1 MCESSEYRVA
11 ALSQIMILKGWK
23 DIAKYLG
30 CGIRTVQ
37 RWQVLGLP
45 VRRPAHRR
53 RSAVVAVSE
62 DLDAWLRS
70 EPGQAAIHHSSEHKG
85 DASPRFKYRIL
96 IADDDERLLITLS
109 ALLSRE
115 GYEVRT
121 ARDGFEA
128 LSIMR
133 DSVPDLLISDLA
145 MPLMSGFELLSV
157 VRRRFPSLTVIVFS
171 GEFTPAVAPV
181 LLCDKHIQKGPNSRT
196 KLVMSV
202 QQLLSHSPL
211 RAQPAKIEAPVWL
224 PRPRN
229 GHIILTCPSC
239 LRSFPLMT
247 RNAVIG
253 KDSVIACDHCG
264 AEVKYHIDDSVLPI
278 ADDLREI
285 NQRSRERRRVRE
297 SEN

>member
-1 MCESSEYRVA
+1 MLCR
-11 ALSQIMILKGWK
+11 G
-23 DIAKYLG
+23 
-30 CGIRTVQ
+30 
-37 RWQVLGLP
+37 
-45 VRRPAHRR
+45 
-53 RSAVVAVSE
+53 
-62 DLDAWLRS
+62 
-70 EPGQAAIHHSSEHKG
+70 HSSEHKG

-96 IADDDERLLITLS
+96 IADDDEKLLITLS

-181 LLCDKHIQKGPNSRT
+181 LLCDKHIQKGQNSRT
-196 KLVMSV
+196 KLVTSV
-202 QQLLSHSPL
+202 QQ
-211 RAQPAKIEAPVWL
+211 
-224 PRPRN
+224 
-229 GHIILTCPSC
+229 LTCPSC
-239 LRSFPLMT
+239 LRSFPLTT
-247 RNAVIG
+247 RNAVIR

-264 AEVKYHIDDSVLPI
+264 AEVKYHIDDSVRV
-278 ADDLREI
+278 DL
-285 NQRSRERRRVRE
+285 SRELRNSLLELRDK
-297 SEN
+297 